1 MQACDRL
8 NASAAACLFLL
19 HNACFRPP
27 TTHPQYHPVPSPV
40 SLHSVWG
47 RHRTRNMQT
56 YMHMQALL
64 LQMVG
69 GVSQE
74 FPGTG
79 MKLRGDIHVCL
90 MGDPGVCEIVGRR
103 V

>member
-1 MQACDRL
+1 MQQTAT
-8 NASAAACLFLL
+8 ASTGADPL
-19 HNACFRPP
+19 
-27 TTHPQYHPVPSPV
+27 TTGWCYV
-40 SLHSVWG
+40 
-47 RHRTRNMQT
+47 
-56 YMHMQALL
+56 QALL

-90 MGDPGVCEIVGRR
+90 MGDPGEHQLEGSCAGAEGKD
-103 V
+103 

>member
-1 MQACDRL
+1 
-8 NASAAACLFLL
+8 
-19 HNACFRPP
+19 
-27 TTHPQYHPVPSPV
+27 
-40 SLHSVWG
+40 
-47 RHRTRNMQT
+47 MQT

>member
-1 MQACDRL
+1 V
-8 NASAAACLFLL
+8 LL
-19 HNACFRPP
+19 
-27 TTHPQYHPVPSPV
+27 
-40 SLHSVWG
+40 
-47 RHRTRNMQT
+47 
-56 YMHMQALL
+56 QALL

-90 MGDPGVCEIVGRR
+90 MGDPGERERGEGVIDGYPGRGGGSLTGGGGGGGGGGLVWGCSNAR
-103 V
+103 GFAVRS

>member
-1 MQACDRL
+1 LSCPVLFYSID
-8 NASAAACLFLL
+8 AAAAALPL
-19 HNACFRPP
+19 
-27 TTHPQYHPVPSPV
+27 
-40 SLHSVWG
+40 
-47 RHRTRNMQT
+47 
-56 YMHMQALL
+56 QALL

-90 MGDPGVCEIVGRR
+90 MGDPGEG
-103 V
+103 